1 MSNWS
6 ENDIRNEIKEY
17 IEYRFSQKYIR
28 IQDYLDYPVKTI
40 AISFLLGEPP
50 AECEGVEP
58 EDIYPEE
65 DMEIYDVA
73 YECVE
78 AIMNEYK

>member
-1 MSNWS
+1 MCKTK
-6 ENDIRNEIKEY
+6 DIRDEIMEY
-17 IEYRFSQKYIR
+17 IEYRFSQKGVDLKKY
-28 IQDYLDYPVKTI
+28 QDYSIQVLTL
-40 AISFLLGEPP
+40 SFLLGELPN
-50 AECEGVEP
+50 ECEGVEP